1 MHNMP
6 VATVSNRGA
15 SRWSNGH
22 PWIYRS
28 DVIQPPD
35 AEAGSVLVL
44 GPRDRPLGI
53 ALWSPTSEISLRLVD
68 RNPNAIL
75 DQSWWT
81 HRIAG
86 AIAHRSPLSEH
97 TNAFRLVHAEGD
109 GLPSLVVD
117 RYDDWLVVQLSSAGL
132 EQYRREIVQALIE
145 VASPAGILARNDTAA
160 RKREGLPLE
169 TVVLHGSV
177 PESITVRE
185 AGVSYTAA
193 PWTGQKTGAFLDQRE
208 NRIHMGNLA
217 RGRALDCFG
226 YHGSFA
232 LHVARQASRVTT
244 IDISAPA
251 LDRARLNAELNGITN
266 IHFVEANA
274 FDWLRDAERNGEQ
287 FDTIILDPPAFARS
301 RQALHGAV
309 RGYREVNL
317 RAMRL
322 LAPGGLMFTASCSY
336 HLTRPLFLQMLEG
349 AAADSGRRIALREVR
364 GQPLDHPEILTIP
377 ETGYIK
383 GAVLEATD

>member
-1 MHNMP
+1 
-6 VATVSNRGA
+6 
-15 SRWSNGH
+15 
-22 PWIYRS
+22 
-28 DVIQPPD
+28 
-35 AEAGSVLVL
+35 
-44 GPRDRPLGI
+44 
-53 ALWSPTSEISLRLVD
+53 
-68 RNPNAIL
+68 
-75 DQSWWT
+75 
-81 HRIAG
+81 
-86 AIAHRSPLSEH
+86 
-97 TNAFRLVHAEGD
+97 
-109 GLPSLVVD
+109 
-117 RYDDWLVVQLSSAGL
+117 
-132 EQYRREIVQALIE
+132 
-145 VASPAGILARNDTAA
+145 
-160 RKREGLPLE
+160 
-169 TVVLHGSV
+169 
-177 PESITVRE
+177 ESITVRE